1 MSKPRSLAARL
12 PAVRGLHPAIAHALG
27 RFAVDTD
34 VGEVVEETGYSHRR
48 FIGLFHAA
56 VGLTPKRYC
65 RVLRFRRALERVT
78 DETPWVDVALA
89 AGYSD
94 QPHFNREFREFT
106 GVSPERYRRVS
117 PAGSHHVPIR
127 P

>member
-1 MSKPRSLAARL
+1 
-12 PAVRGLHPAIAHALG
+12 LHPAIAHALG
-27 RFAVDTD
+27 RFAVDGH
-34 VGEVVEETGYSHRR
+34 VGNVVAETGYSHRR

-65 RVLRFRRALERVT
+65 RVLRFRRAPAPRPDEPPRVAL
-78 DETPWVDVALA
+78 ALA
-89 AGYSD
+89 AGLTD

-117 PAGSHHVPIR
+117 AAGSHHVPIR